1 MAQPDTFI
9 PTAMRSLA
17 RSPFNNY
24 LPSGTSS
31 SGKEVL
37 VSFGASP
44 CWFISLN
51 EETDIASPA
60 FKGIFLTERG
70 GLGFLSRGQIA
81 RFNNGVA
88 FIGRVESAH
97 EGIDVN
103 LVGLG
108 LHARSQVAFILGDN
122 YRNKFE
128 VPEAILTELLKQ
140 LSESGALILSISETL
155 SSREHMDVIWT
166 LPAEHPDPNNPQV
179 LEMRR
184 PAS

>member
-1 MAQPDTFI
+1 MARHF
-9 PTAMRSLA
+9 A
-17 RSPFNNY
+17 N
-24 LPSGTSS
+24 SS
-31 SGKEVL
+31 EG
-37 VSFGASP
+37 SFGASP

-51 EETDIASPA
+51 EETDIAAPA
-60 FKGIFLTERG
+60 FKGIFLTEKG
-70 GLGFLSRGQIA
+70 GLGFLSSGQIA

-108 LHARSQVAFILGDN
+108 LNARSQVAFIVGDN

-128 VPEAILTELLKQ
+128 VSEATLIELLKQ
-140 LSESGALILSISETL
+140 LGESGALILSISETL
-155 SSREHMDVIWT
+155 ADRESMEVLWT
-166 LPAEHPDPNNPQV
+166 LPTEHPDPNNPQV